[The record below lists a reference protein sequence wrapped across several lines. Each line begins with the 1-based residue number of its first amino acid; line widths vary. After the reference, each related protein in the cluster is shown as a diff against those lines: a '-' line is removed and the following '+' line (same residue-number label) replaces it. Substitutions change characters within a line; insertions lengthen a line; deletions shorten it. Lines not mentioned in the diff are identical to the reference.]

1 VNQPARTLHHTRL
14 RKDIRWHATDDVS
27 GRVWIAI
34 DPLKRT
40 PFQCSEED
48 YQILRWLD
56 ELESYEQL
64 EAKFNDIFR
73 PRSIHPSTI
82 RRLIHH
88 GRHQGILRLTQEAA
102 NVENLDGK
110 KRSTFGDRSIALARW
125 MQGIFSTRISL
136 ANPDALL
143 EGPLQPLQILFARW
157 FAFAAL
163 GMTLASVCLVIVHY
177 RELIDCI
184 PGWNVLRSP
193 SALIGYGVVFVIT
206 RVIHELG
213 HAVACKRYGV
223 RCCDV
228 GVLVSFGMICP
239 YVDTTDAWKTA
250 GRWQRMMIAL
260 GGIYFEWI
268 MAGIAAWV
276 WALTDIGWLHHQA
289 FQIMLVC
296 SVSTL
301 LFNANPLL
309 KYDMYFVLCDWCG
322 IHHLREKS
330 WDAFDGIWSGKLGD
344 SFLSTAMLSSY
355 FLMSLVNRLALTV
368 GLGIFIYSLAC
379 QWQLAG
385 VGIGLL
391 LLYTF
396 SGLILAIGQM
406 FSRTR
411 NRSKELPRRTQF
423 LGWIAVMGMAL
434 WAIHIPL
441 PNRIWTDGFPSPG
454 TRIPIYAGETGILQM
469 TEGLRNGDRVR
480 EGQTLFQL
488 GNMELDRKMLHW
500 RGEQMRLEQ
509 ESGAAKRLAFY
520 DSRFLDRVP
529 QLQVQLA
536 SVSTELGSIQ
546 QRKNQCSIQS
556 PATGQFHSMHSH
568 RARSRESDWKRNV
581 SMRPPHRLE
590 LGPLDG
596 QLVNKND
603 LIGFVRVGDEIYI
616 ECKMDDLRVGEISV
630 GTEAVVR
637 FLSLPGQLFH
647 GSAAE
652 LSSQKTALDVPFAR
666 DHTMEPSA
674 STIVRVKLD
683 NGGPT
688 DYIGTRAEVLF
699 LSPKRSILDRTID
712 FALRNLRWR

>member
-1 VNQPARTLHHTRL
+1 MNQPARTLHHTRL
-14 RKDIRWHATDDVS
+14 RKDIRWHATEDIS

-48 YQILRWLD
+48 YQILRWLE
-56 ELESYEQL
+56 ELESFEQL
-64 EAKFNDIFR
+64 EAKFNDVFR

-88 GRHQGILRLTQEAA
+88 SRHQGILRQTQEAA
-102 NVENLDGK
+102 NDRNRERK
-110 KRSTFGDRSIALARW
+110 ERSTFGERAIAFARW
-125 MQGIFSTRISL
+125 VQGIFSARISL

-143 EGPLQPLQILFARW
+143 EGPLRPLQILFARW
-157 FAFAAL
+157 FTFAAL
-163 GMTLASVCLVIVHY
+163 GMILASVCLVVVHY
-177 RELIDCI
+177 QELIACI

-193 SALIGYGVVFVIT
+193 SALIGYGVVFVMT

-250 GRWQRMMIAL
+250 SRWQRMIIAL

-268 MAGIAAWV
+268 SAGIAAWV
-276 WALTDIGWLHHQA
+276 WALTDVGWLHDQA

-330 WDAFDGIWSGKLGD
+330 WDAFDGIWSGKLGN
-344 SFLSTAMLSSY
+344 SFLGTAMLAGY
-355 FLMSLVNRLALTV
+355 FLLSLVNRLALTI
-368 GLGIFIYSLAC
+368 GLCIFIYSLAC

-391 LLYTF
+391 LLYAF

-406 FSRTR
+406 FNRNR
-411 NRSKELPRRTQF
+411 NRSKELPKRTQI
-423 LGWIAVMGMAL
+423 LGWIAVISMAL
-434 WAIHIPL
+434 WAINIPL
-441 PNRIWTDGFPSPG
+441 PNRIWTDGFPSSG
-454 TRIPIYAGETGILQM
+454 TRMPIYAGETGILDAQD
-469 TEGLRNGDRVR
+469 GLRHGDPIR
-480 EGQTLFQL
+480 EGQILFHL
-488 GNMELDRKMLHW
+488 GNIELDRKIMHW

-509 ESGAAKRLAFY
+509 ECAAATRLAFY
-520 DSRFLDRVP
+520 DSRFLDRIP

-536 SVSTELGSIQ
+536 SVSTELVSIQ
-546 QRKNQCSIQS
+546 QRKNQCSIEA
-556 PATGQFHSMHSH
+556 PATGRFHISHSQ
-568 RARSRESDWKRNV
+568 RSRSRESHWKRDV
-581 SMRPPHRLE
+581 RMHPPHRIDS
-590 LGPLDG
+590 GPSDG
-596 QLVNKND
+596 QLVQKND
-603 LIGFVRVGDEIYI
+603 LIGFVRVGEEIYI
-616 ECKMDDLRVGEISV
+616 ECEMDDLSVGDISV

-637 FLSLPGQLFH
+637 FLSFPNQLFH
-647 GSAAE
+647 GSAVA
-652 LSSQKTALDVPFAR
+652 LSSQKTALDIPSTK
-666 DHTMEPSA
+666 DHREAPSA
-674 STIVRVKLD
+674 STIVRVRLA

-712 FALRNLRWR
+712 FALRNVRWR